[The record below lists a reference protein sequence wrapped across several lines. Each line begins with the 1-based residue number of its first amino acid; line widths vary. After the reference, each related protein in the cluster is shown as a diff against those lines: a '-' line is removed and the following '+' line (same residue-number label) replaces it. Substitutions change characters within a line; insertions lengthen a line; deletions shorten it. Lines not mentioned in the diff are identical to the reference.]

1 MPLSKVAHAKL
12 NLALSVG
19 PPLAGDHPR
28 AGMHPIA
35 SWVHAIDLTDE
46 ITVER
51 RQAGAGVTLDLAW
64 APGAPRQ
71 TPLDWSADT
80 DLCVRAA
87 RVLAAETDSDIDVRI
102 AVVKRIPVGAGLG
115 GGSADAAATL
125 QAINELLELD
135 VSNVRLAGIAC
146 SIGSDVAFFLDD
158 QTPPRPAIVSGLGDR
173 IERLDRS
180 RGQLVL
186 CIPPFG
192 CATRS
197 VYRAFDELGPNPL
210 RSEAVHSLARDTRPD
225 ARSLFNDL
233 ASAAG
238 RVEPR
243 LAELRRR
250 IEDAAGLPAHLTGS
264 GSAMFVLCADATEMA
279 ARIGEA
285 AAGVACL
292 PAQLV

>member
-1 MPLSKVAHAKL
+1 MPLSKAAHAKV

-35 SWVHAIDLTDE
+35 SWVHAIDLSDE
-46 ITVER
+46 ITIER
-51 RQAGAGVTLDLAW
+51 RRAGAGVRLALAW
-64 APGAPRQ
+64 APDAPRQ
-71 TPLDWSADT
+71 TPLDWRADT

-87 RVLAAETDSDIDVRI
+87 RALAAETDSDFDVRI

-125 QAINELLELD
+125 AAINELLDLN
-135 VSNVRLAGIAC
+135 VPNVRLRELAGG
-146 SIGSDVAFFLDD
+146 IGSDVAFFLDD

-173 IERLDRS
+173 VERLGRA
-180 RGQLVL
+180 RAELVL
-186 CIPPFG
+186 CLPPFG

-210 RSEAVHSLARDTRPD
+210 RSQAVRSLATNPTPD
-225 ARSLFNDL
+225 AHALFNDL
-233 ASAAG
+233 SSAAA

-250 IEDAAGLPAHLTGS
+250 IEDAAGLPAHVTGS
-264 GSAMFVLCADATEMA
+264 GSAMFVLCADAKAIA
-279 ARIGEA
+279 ARISDA
-285 AAGVACL
+285 APGVACL